1 MANLKTYLQS
11 LVELVIHNTLPS
23 SSQGVVE
30 QSVLGGE
37 WTNITAPFDGFAC
50 FVGENS
56 NGLRGFRIISE
67 KIELNVAAVQT
78 NNVGWASGWVPIE
91 KGKQVR
97 FFVNASESLT
107 ARLIPNIQS
116 SL

>member
-11 LVELVIHNTLPS
+11 LVDRVIHNTLPS
-23 SSQGVVE
+23 SLQGVVE
-30 QSVLGGE
+30 QSIPGEE

-56 NGLRGFRIISE
+56 TSLKGFRIISE
-67 KIELNVAAVQT
+67 KIELNAAAVQT
-78 NNVGWASGWVPIE
+78 NNIGWASGWVPIE

-97 FFVNASESLT
+97 FFVNASEPLT